1 MTKTRSSVTV
11 TAVGYAKAIRDVSSF
26 VRQRVGSSYSKRS
39 IGTPDDHAASIRAIA
54 EQVRA
59 RAGTKLA
66 TRPRARCEPSS
77 GRPASS
83 RISSCGSDDN
93 AQHKAGRWV
102 IGGDHVVE
110 GSKVAMQDATPC
122 ARLMPKAVEAPINS
136 LSPGQVLKECGNTRR
151 DPGPPAAARLE
162 FEFRGL
168 VGHTQAGQGDV
179 LLAGVFNN
187 QS

>member
-83 RISSCGSDDN
+83 RIKFLR
-93 AQHKAGRWV
+93 Q
-102 IGGDHVVE
+102 
-110 GSKVAMQDATPC
+110 
-122 ARLMPKAVEAPINS
+122 
-136 LSPGQVLKECGNTRR
+136 
-151 DPGPPAAARLE
+151 
-162 FEFRGL
+162 
-168 VGHTQAGQGDV
+168 
-179 LLAGVFNN
+179 
-187 QS
+187 